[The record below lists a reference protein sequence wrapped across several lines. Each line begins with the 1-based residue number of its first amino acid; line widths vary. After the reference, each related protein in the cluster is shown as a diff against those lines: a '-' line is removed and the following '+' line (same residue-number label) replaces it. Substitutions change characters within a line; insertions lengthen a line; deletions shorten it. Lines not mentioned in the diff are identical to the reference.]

1 MFKKV
6 LWLKYVTV
14 MFVCLMWNT
23 TTFGDD
29 YFTLIQK
36 IAVDDVGV
44 YGQIDGNEFSKDNKY
59 IIASDNHAK
68 VKIYDRATGDFIG
81 LSRHF
86 ILNNTSFEDAG
97 KMNAVGFNHA
107 STLFFTGLNDV
118 GLKIFD
124 FTTFIPNPTDD
135 NNWPEVHHFVAGTE
149 VDGADFSHNDH
160 WLAMASDDDVKV
172 YDMTTVGFPEV
183 ASFSIPKGAV
193 NHLDFSFDDKYL
205 AVCGNNGAVIIK
217 NTSDWTDHLT
227 DTIYQTG
234 TKRKPSIKRIYFSP
248 DATMYAVAVRRQI
261 CRVYRTSDK
270 ALLKVLLHKG
280 NLDSIVCKPQCDD
293 PDGDPAIETMHWGQN
308 GKYLLTGGVID
319 GIVRCWRVDDW
330 SLVAT
335 VRGQST
341 NRQIESLY
349 VSSIVAAG
357 VNQGHEMITGGDEGV
372 LYHFNFHPPALKGR
386 FKQTSNTICLD
397 VLDHDA
403 SVPLGPDGAQHEWVV
418 ESDDDA
424 IGGRCLRAL
433 PETNTTK
440 NGNYATYDPLKDTP
454 KLDYRLNIT
463 QTGNYYVWMRSK
475 GNGGNNAIHVGI
487 DGASNATSDKMN
499 ATSKGDFTWTKATK
513 DATDARLNITST
525 GKHTLNVWMCE
536 DGTKLDRVLLTLDG
550 SYDPSS
556 VNGGDGPAVSARTP

>member
-1 MFKKV
+1 MMKKLV
-6 LWLKYVTV
+6 WLKYVTV
-14 MFVCLMWNT
+14 MLLCLMMT
-23 TTFGDD
+23 GITFADD
-29 YFTLIQK
+29 YFTLIRK
-36 IAVDDVGV
+36 IAVDDVGI

-68 VKIYDRATGDFIG
+68 LKIYDRATGDFVG

-124 FTTFIPNPTDD
+124 FTKFTPTPDPRPEEF

-149 VDGADFSHNDH
+149 VDGADFSHDDK

-172 YDMTTVGFPEV
+172 YDMSTAGFPQV

-205 AVCGNNGAVIIK
+205 IVGGNTGAIIIK
-217 NTSDWTDHLT
+217 NTSDWSDHLT
-227 DTIYQTG
+227 DKIFNTRSKKYPSV
-234 TKRKPSIKRIYFSP
+234 KRVYFSP
-248 DATMYAVAVRRQI
+248 DATMYAIAARSQT
-261 CRVYRTSDK
+261 CRVFRTSDGM
-270 ALLKVLLHKG
+270 LLKELIHKG
-280 NLDSIVCKPQCDD
+280 NLKSIICEPQCDD
-293 PDGDPAIETMHWGQN
+293 PDGDPAIETLHWGQN
-308 GKYLLTGGVID
+308 GEYLFTGGVID

-357 VNQGHEMITGGDEGV
+357 VNQVHEMITGGDEGV
-372 LYHFNFHPPALKGR
+372 LYHFQFNPPALKER

-403 SVPLGPDGAQHEWVV
+403 SVPLGPDGAQHEWVA

-424 IGGRCLRAL
+424 IGGTCLQAL

-440 NGNYATYDPLKDTP
+440 NSEYATYDPLKDSP

-463 QTGNYYVWMRSK
+463 KTGNYYVWMRSK
-475 GNGGNNAIHVGI
+475 GNSGNNAIHVGI
-487 DGASNATSDKMN
+487 DGVANAASDKMN
-499 ATSKGDFTWTKATK
+499 ATSKRDFTWTKASK
-513 DATDARLNITST
+513 DAADARLNITST

-536 DGTKLDRVLLTLDG
+536 DGTKLDRILLTLDG
-550 SYDPSS
+550 GFTPS
-556 VNGGDGPAVSARTP
+556 GDGPAVSVRK